1 MRFGYCA
8 CSRSRAVGSRGI
20 GRQTAL
26 PFCSAISSV
35 SSDKCP
41 RELSLRALGRL
52 LLHKVGQIDRPEG
65 EEVRP
70 EIGNFAAAW
79 MVLDRVMV
87 ERLLRREV

>member
-1 MRFGYCA
+1 
-8 CSRSRAVGSRGI
+8 
-20 GRQTAL
+20 
-26 PFCSAISSV
+26 
-35 SSDKCP
+35 
-41 RELSLRALGRL
+41 